1 MELNDPGGDPNGSH
15 HDKNYGPMSIN
26 GSAAV
31 ILLVMG
37 ISITVVTIIILLI
50 IFKWCPKARI
60 SSSSVKAPVL
70 QAINEPHL
78 RMSRNELLAA
88 TANFGEEN
96 LIGRGGFSSVY
107 KGILPNGR
115 VVAVKWMKIDGE
127 NLPKK
132 KFFAELKILGR
143 LRHRNLLKILGYF
156 TDSEEMALILEF
168 MPNGS
173 LENLLHGE
181 DQLPLEWKQR
191 LNIAMGVAQGLTYL
205 HHESRTSVVHCD
217 LKPSNVL
224 LDEDF
229 VPRIADFGV
238 AKASNLHMTQSSCGP
253 AWTIGYT
260 APERAYCLKPS
271 SKSDVYSFGIM
282 LLELI
287 TRERPT
293 CSNFESGM
301 TLIDWIRK
309 AVAED
314 FVLDVI
320 DPYLKTTPELYHEIL
335 ATVDL
340 ALQCAQDSPLRRPT
354 MREVIAKL
362 AKIRGNHDQFDR
374 FNVSMH
380 RLLVSAPLRNT
391 LIVPSHA
398 SFASF
403 STTN

>member
-1 MELNDPGGDPNGSH
+1 MRTHQENHDDDH
-15 HDKNYGPMSIN
+15 HERNYGPLSIN
-26 GSAAV
+26 GSFAV
-31 ILLVMG
+31 VLLVMG
-37 ISITVVTIIILLI
+37 IFIAVVTIIVLLI
-50 IFKWCPKARI
+50 IFKWCPKVRI
-60 SSSSVKAPVL
+60 FSSRVKAPVL
-70 QAINEPHL
+70 LVINEPHL

-88 TANFGEEN
+88 TANFREEN

-115 VVAVKWMKIDGE
+115 VVAVKWMKMEGE
-127 NLPKK
+127 SLPEK

-181 DQLPLEWKQR
+181 VQCPLEWKQR
-191 LNIAMGVAQGLTYL
+191 LNIAIGVAQGLTYL
-205 HHESRTSVVHCD
+205 HHESRTRVVHCD

-287 TRERPT
+287 TRQRPT

-309 AVAED
+309 AEAED
-314 FVLDVI
+314 VVLDVI
-320 DPYLKTTPELYHEIL
+320 DPYLKTTPEIYHEIL
-335 ATVDL
+335 TAVGI

-354 MREVIAKL
+354 MREVVAKL
-362 AKIRGNHDQFDR
+362 ASITGNHEQFDR
-374 FNVSMH
+374 FNVPMH
-380 RLLVSAPLRNT
+380 HLLMSAPLRNT
-391 LIVPSHA
+391 LIVPSR
-398 SFASF
+398 SNS
-403 STTN
+403 SITN

>member
-1 MELNDPGGDPNGSH
+1 METNDPGGDPNGSH

-60 SSSSVKAPVL
+60 FSSSVKAPVL
-70 QAINEPHL
+70 LAINEPHL

-132 KFFAELKILGR
+132 NFFAELKILGR

-181 DQLPLEWKQR
+181 AQLPLEWKQR

-301 TLIDWIRK
+301 TLIDWIHK
-309 AVAED
+309 AAAED

-362 AKIRGNHDQFDR
+362 AKVRGNHDQFDR

-398 SFASF
+398 SF